1 MNITAAQVN
10 ELRQITG
17 AGMMDCKK
25 ALVECNGD
33 QKAAIDYL
41 RQKGQKIAMK
51 RADREATE
59 GCVISKATEDHKFAA
74 VIMLNCETDFVGA
87 NAEFVGTTKQLLDF
101 AIENRIKDIE
111 ALNAATINGQTI
123 EAIVTDLTAKT
134 GEKVQVGKYFAV
146 EGEFVTNYNHQGN
159 RLATIVAFNKSFEG
173 IKVGGQAVLGR
184 QHPQPTPWLTE
195 RHGYDPTCK
204 YFAVEGEFVTNY
216 NHQGNRLAT
225 IVAFNKSFEGI
236 NEVAHEVALQIAA
249 MDPVAIDEND
259 VPQETKDN
267 EYKVA
272 IEKTKQEQIQKA
284 VEAALRKAGINP
296 AHVDSD
302 DHINSNM
309 AKGWITEEDAAKAR
323 EIKEQV
329 AAEKAGNLNTT
340 MLENIAKGRL
350 AKFFK
355 ENCLLDQVSLIAD
368 PKTVREYIQAGD
380 KEATVTAFNRVKLG

>member
-33 QKAAIDYL
+33 QQAAIDYL
-41 RQKGQKIAMK
+41 RKKGQKIAMK

-87 NAEFVGTTKQLLDF
+87 NADFVGTAKQLLDF
-101 AIENRIKDIE
+101 AVENRIKDME
-111 ALNAATINGQTI
+111 ALNAATINGMTL

-134 GEKVQVGKYFAV
+134 GEKVQVGKYFAI
-146 EGEFVTNYNHQGN
+146 EAEYATNYNHQGN
-159 RLATIVAFNKSFEG
+159 RLATIVGFNKSFDG
-173 IKVGGQAVLGR
+173 I
-184 QHPQPTPWLTE
+184 
-195 RHGYDPTCK
+195 
-204 YFAVEGEFVTNY
+204 
-216 NHQGNRLAT
+216 
-225 IVAFNKSFEGI
+225 S
-236 NEVAHEVALQIAA
+236 EVAHEVALQIAA

-329 AAEKAGNLNTT
+329 AAEKADSLNMT
-340 MLENIAKGRL
+340 MIENIAKGRL

-368 PKTVREYIQAGD
+368 PKTVREYIQSAD

>member
-33 QKAAIDYL
+33 QQAAIDYL
-41 RQKGQKIAMK
+41 RKKGQKIAMK

-87 NAEFVGTTKQLLDF
+87 NADFVGTAKQLLDF
-101 AIENRIKDIE
+101 AVENRIKDME
-111 ALNAATINGQTI
+111 ALNAATINGMTL
-123 EAIVTDLTAKT
+123 EAIITDLTAKT
-134 GEKVQVGKYFAV
+134 GEKVQVGKYFAI

-159 RLATIVAFNKSFEG
+159 RLATIVGFNKSFEG
-173 IKVGGQAVLGR
+173 V
-184 QHPQPTPWLTE
+184 
-195 RHGYDPTCK
+195 
-204 YFAVEGEFVTNY
+204 
-216 NHQGNRLAT
+216 
-225 IVAFNKSFEGI
+225 

-259 VPQETKDN
+259 VPQATKDN
-267 EYKVA
+267 EYNVA

-284 VEAALRKAGINP
+284 VEVALKKAGINP

-329 AAEKAGNLNTT
+329 AAEKADSLNMT
-340 MLENIAKGRL
+340 MIENIAKGRL

-368 PKTVREYIQAGD
+368 PKTVREYIQSAD

>member
-33 QKAAIDYL
+33 QQAAIDYL
-41 RQKGQKIAMK
+41 RKKGQKIAMK

-87 NAEFVGTTKQLLDF
+87 NADFVGTAKQLLDF
-101 AIENRIKDIE
+101 AVENRIKDME
-111 ALNAATINGQTI
+111 ALNAATINGMTL
-123 EAIVTDLTAKT
+123 EAIITDLTAKT
-134 GEKVQVGKYFAV
+134 GEKVQVGKYFAI

-159 RLATIVAFNKSFEG
+159 RLATIVGFNKSFEG
-173 IKVGGQAVLGR
+173 V
-184 QHPQPTPWLTE
+184 
-195 RHGYDPTCK
+195 
-204 YFAVEGEFVTNY
+204 
-216 NHQGNRLAT
+216 
-225 IVAFNKSFEGI
+225 

-259 VPQETKDN
+259 VPQATKDN
-267 EYKVA
+267 EYNVA

-284 VEAALRKAGINP
+284 IEVALKKAGINP

-329 AAEKAGNLNTT
+329 AAEKADSLNMT
-340 MLENIAKGRL
+340 MIENIAKGRL

-368 PKTVREYIQAGD
+368 PKTVREYIQSAD

>member
-87 NAEFVGTTKQLLDF
+87 NADFVGTTKQLLDF

-111 ALNAATINGQTI
+111 ALNAATINGMTL

-134 GEKVQVGKYFAV
+134 GEKVQVG
-146 EGEFVTNYNHQGN
+146 
-159 RLATIVAFNKSFEG
+159 
-173 IKVGGQAVLGR
+173 
-184 QHPQPTPWLTE
+184 
-195 RHGYDPTCK
+195 K

-323 EIKEQV
+323 EIKAQV
-329 AAEKAGNLNTT
+329 AEEKAGNLNTA

-355 ENCLLDQVSLIAD
+355 ENCLLDQISLIAD

>member
-10 ELRQITG
+10 ELRQMTG

-33 QKAAIDYL
+33 QQAAIDYL
-41 RQKGQKIAMK
+41 RKKGQKIAMK

-134 GEKVQVGKYFAV
+134 GEKVQVGKYFAI

-159 RLATIVAFNKSFEG
+159 RLATIVGFNKSFDG
-173 IKVGGQAVLGR
+173 IS
-184 QHPQPTPWLTE
+184 E
-195 RHGYDPTCK
+195 
-204 YFAVEGEFVTNY
+204 
-216 NHQGNRLAT
+216 
-225 IVAFNKSFEGI
+225 I
-236 NEVAHEVALQIAA
+236 AHEVALQIAA

-259 VPQETKDN
+259 VPQATKDN
-267 EYKVA
+267 EYNVA

-284 VEAALRKAGINP
+284 IEVALKKAGINP
-296 AHVDSD
+296 AHVDTD

-329 AAEKAGNLNTT
+329 AAEKAGSLNMT
-340 MLENIAKGRL
+340 MIENIAKGRL

-368 PKTVREYIQAGD
+368 PKTVREYIQGGD
-380 KEATVTAFNRVKLG
+380 KEATVTAFKRVKLG

>member
-87 NAEFVGTTKQLLDF
+87 NADFVGTAKQLLDF
-101 AIENRIKDIE
+101 AVENRVKDME
-111 ALNAATINGQTI
+111 ALNAATINGMTL
-123 EAIVTDLTAKT
+123 EAIITDLTAKT
-134 GEKVQVGKYFAV
+134 GEKVQVGKYFAI

-159 RLATIVAFNKSFEG
+159 RLATIVGFNKSFEG
-173 IKVGGQAVLGR
+173 V
-184 QHPQPTPWLTE
+184 
-195 RHGYDPTCK
+195 
-204 YFAVEGEFVTNY
+204 
-216 NHQGNRLAT
+216 
-225 IVAFNKSFEGI
+225 

-323 EIKEQV
+323 EIKAQV
-329 AAEKAGNLNTT
+329 AEEKAGNLNTA

-355 ENCLLDQVSLIAD
+355 ENCLLDQISLIAD

>member
-33 QKAAIDYL
+33 QQAAIDYL
-41 RQKGQKIAMK
+41 RKKGQKIAMK

-87 NAEFVGTTKQLLDF
+87 NADFVGTAKQLLDF
-101 AIENRIKDIE
+101 AVENRIKDME
-111 ALNAATINGQTI
+111 ALNAATINGMTL

-134 GEKVQVGKYFAV
+134 GEKVQVGKYFAI

-159 RLATIVAFNKSFEG
+159 RLATIVGFNKSFES
-173 IKVGGQAVLGR
+173 V
-184 QHPQPTPWLTE
+184 
-195 RHGYDPTCK
+195 
-204 YFAVEGEFVTNY
+204 
-216 NHQGNRLAT
+216 
-225 IVAFNKSFEGI
+225 S
-236 NEVAHEVALQIAA
+236 EVAHEVALQIAA

-259 VPQETKDN
+259 VPQATKDN
-267 EYKVA
+267 EYNVA

-284 VEAALRKAGINP
+284 IEVALKKAGINP

-329 AAEKAGNLNTT
+329 AAEKADSLNMT
-340 MLENIAKGRL
+340 MIENIAKGRL

-368 PKTVREYIQAGD
+368 PKTVREYIQSAD
-380 KEATVTAFNRVKLG
+380 KEATVTAFSRVKLG

>member
-10 ELRQITG
+10 ELRQMTG

-33 QKAAIDYL
+33 KQAAIDYL
-41 RQKGQKIAMK
+41 RKKGQKIALK
-51 RADREATE
+51 RADRDATE

-87 NAEFVGTTKQLLDF
+87 NADFVGTTKMLLDF
-101 AIENRIKDIE
+101 AVENRVKDME
-111 ALNAATINGQTI
+111 ALNAATINGTTL

-134 GEKVQVGKYFAV
+134 GEKVQVGKYFAI
-146 EGEFVTNYNHQGN
+146 EAEYVTNYNHQGN
-159 RLATIVAFNKSFEG
+159 RLATIVGFNKSFNG
-173 IKVGGQAVLGR
+173 I
-184 QHPQPTPWLTE
+184 E
-195 RHGYDPTCK
+195 
-204 YFAVEGEFVTNY
+204 E
-216 NHQGNRLAT
+216 
-225 IVAFNKSFEGI
+225 I
-236 NEVAHEVALQIAA
+236 AHEVALQIAA

-259 VPQETKDN
+259 VPQAIKDN
-267 EYKVA
+267 EYNVA

-284 VEAALRKAGINP
+284 VEVALKKAGINP
-296 AHVDSD
+296 AHVDTD

-329 AAEKAGNLNTT
+329 AAEKAGNLNTA

>member
-87 NAEFVGTTKQLLDF
+87 NADFVGTAKQLLDF
-101 AIENRIKDIE
+101 AVENRIKDIE
-111 ALNAATINGQTI
+111 ALNAATINGQTL

-134 GEKVQVGKYFAV
+134 GEKVQVGKYFAI
-146 EGEFVTNYNHQGN
+146 EAEY
-159 RLATIVAFNKSFEG
+159 A
-173 IKVGGQAVLGR
+173 
-184 QHPQPTPWLTE
+184 
-195 RHGYDPTCK
+195 
-204 YFAVEGEFVTNY
+204 TNY

-355 ENCLLDQVSLIAD
+355 ENCLLDQISLIAD

>member
-10 ELRQITG
+10 ELRQMTG

-33 QKAAIDYL
+33 KQAAIDYL
-41 RQKGQKIAMK
+41 RKKGQKIALK
-51 RADREATE
+51 RADREASE
-59 GCVISKATEDHKFAA
+59 GCVISKSTEDHKFAA
-74 VIMLNCETDFVGA
+74 VVMLNCETDFVGA
-87 NAEFVGTTKQLLDF
+87 NADFVGTTKQILDF
-101 AIENRIKDIE
+101 AIENKIKDME
-111 ALNAATINGQTI
+111 ALNAATINGMTL

-134 GEKVQVGKYFAV
+134 GEKVQVGKYFAI
-146 EGEFVTNYNHQGN
+146 EAEYVTNYNHQGN
-159 RLATIVAFNKSFEG
+159 RLATIVGFNKSFNG
-173 IKVGGQAVLGR
+173 
-184 QHPQPTPWLTE
+184 
-195 RHGYDPTCK
+195 
-204 YFAVEGEFVTNY
+204 VEE
-216 NHQGNRLAT
+216 
-225 IVAFNKSFEGI
+225 I
-236 NEVAHEVALQIAA
+236 AHEVALQIAA

-259 VPQETKDN
+259 VPQATKDN
-267 EYKVA
+267 EYNVA

-284 VEAALRKAGINP
+284 VEVALKKAGINP
-296 AHVDSD
+296 AHVDTD

-329 AAEKAGNLNTT
+329 AAEKAGNLNTA

>member
-10 ELRQITG
+10 ELRQMTG

-33 QKAAIDYL
+33 KQAAIDYL
-41 RQKGQKIAMK
+41 RKKGQKIAMK
-51 RADREATE
+51 RADRE
-59 GCVISKATEDHKFAA
+59 ATEDHKFAA

-87 NAEFVGTTKQLLDF
+87 NADFVGTTKQLLDF
-101 AIENRIKDIE
+101 AVENRIKDME
-111 ALNAATINGQTI
+111 ALNAATINGMTL

-146 EGEFVTNYNHQGN
+146 EAEYVTNYNHQGN
-159 RLATIVAFNKSFEG
+159 RLATIVGFNKAFNG
-173 IKVGGQAVLGR
+173 I
-184 QHPQPTPWLTE
+184 E
-195 RHGYDPTCK
+195 
-204 YFAVEGEFVTNY
+204 E
-216 NHQGNRLAT
+216 
-225 IVAFNKSFEGI
+225 I
-236 NEVAHEVALQIAA
+236 AHEVALQIAA

-259 VPQETKDN
+259 VPQATKDN
-267 EYKVA
+267 EYNVA

-284 VEAALRKAGINP
+284 IEVALKKAGINP

-329 AAEKAGNLNTT
+329 AAEKAGSLNMT
-340 MLENIAKGRL
+340 MIENIAKGRL

>member
-10 ELRQITG
+10 ELRQMTG

-33 QKAAIDYL
+33 QQAAIDYL
-41 RQKGQKIAMK
+41 RKKGQKIAMK

-134 GEKVQVGKYFAV
+134 GEKVQVGKYFAI

-159 RLATIVAFNKSFEG
+159 RLATIVGFNKSFDG
-173 IKVGGQAVLGR
+173 I
-184 QHPQPTPWLTE
+184 E
-195 RHGYDPTCK
+195 
-204 YFAVEGEFVTNY
+204 E
-216 NHQGNRLAT
+216 
-225 IVAFNKSFEGI
+225 I
-236 NEVAHEVALQIAA
+236 AHEVALQIAA

-259 VPQETKDN
+259 VPQATKDN
-267 EYKVA
+267 EYNVA

-284 VEAALRKAGINP
+284 IEVALKKAGINP
-296 AHVDSD
+296 AHVDTD

-329 AAEKAGNLNTT
+329 AAEKAGSLNMT
-340 MLENIAKGRL
+340 MIENIAKGRL

-368 PKTVREYIQAGD
+368 PKTVREYIQGGD
-380 KEATVTAFNRVKLG
+380 KEATVTAFKRVKLG

>member
-33 QKAAIDYL
+33 QQAAIDYL
-41 RQKGQKIAMK
+41 RKKGQKIAMK

-87 NAEFVGTTKQLLDF
+87 NADFVGTAKQLLDF
-101 AIENRIKDIE
+101 AVENRIKDME
-111 ALNAATINGQTI
+111 ALNAATINGMTL
-123 EAIVTDLTAKT
+123 EAIITDLTAKT
-134 GEKVQVGKYFAV
+134 GEKVQVGKYFAI

-159 RLATIVAFNKSFEG
+159 RLATIVGFNKSFEG
-173 IKVGGQAVLGR
+173 V
-184 QHPQPTPWLTE
+184 
-195 RHGYDPTCK
+195 
-204 YFAVEGEFVTNY
+204 
-216 NHQGNRLAT
+216 
-225 IVAFNKSFEGI
+225 

-259 VPQETKDN
+259 VPQATKDN
-267 EYKVA
+267 EYNVA

-284 VEAALRKAGINP
+284 IEVALKKAGINP

-329 AAEKAGNLNTT
+329 AAEKADSLNMT
-340 MLENIAKGRL
+340 MIENIAKGRL

-368 PKTVREYIQAGD
+368 PKTVREYIQSAD
-380 KEATVTAFNRVKLG
+380 KEATVTAFSRVKLG

>member
-134 GEKVQVGKYFAV
+134 GEKVQVGKYFAI

-159 RLATIVAFNKSFEG
+159 RLATIVGFNKSFDG
-173 IKVGGQAVLGR
+173 I
-184 QHPQPTPWLTE
+184 E
-195 RHGYDPTCK
+195 
-204 YFAVEGEFVTNY
+204 E
-216 NHQGNRLAT
+216 
-225 IVAFNKSFEGI
+225 I
-236 NEVAHEVALQIAA
+236 AHEVALQIAA

-259 VPQETKDN
+259 VPQATKDN
-267 EYKVA
+267 EYNVA

-284 VEAALRKAGINP
+284 IEVALKKAGINP
-296 AHVDSD
+296 AHVDTD

-368 PKTVREYIQAGD
+368 PKTVREYIQSGD

>member
-10 ELRQITG
+10 ELRQMTG

-33 QKAAIDYL
+33 KQAAIDYL
-41 RQKGQKIAMK
+41 RKKGQKIALK
-51 RADREATE
+51 RADRDATE

-87 NAEFVGTTKQLLDF
+87 NADFVGTTKMLLDF
-101 AIENRIKDIE
+101 AVENRVKDME
-111 ALNAATINGQTI
+111 ALNAATINGMTL

-134 GEKVQVGKYFAV
+134 GEKVQDGKYFAI
-146 EGEFVTNYNHQGN
+146 EAEYVTNYNHQGN
-159 RLATIVAFNKSFEG
+159 RLATIVGFNKSFNN
-173 IKVGGQAVLGR
+173 
-184 QHPQPTPWLTE
+184 
-195 RHGYDPTCK
+195 
-204 YFAVEGEFVTNY
+204 VEE
-216 NHQGNRLAT
+216 
-225 IVAFNKSFEGI
+225 I
-236 NEVAHEVALQIAA
+236 AHEVALQIAA

-259 VPQETKDN
+259 VPQATKDN
-267 EYKVA
+267 EYNVA

-284 VEAALRKAGINP
+284 IDVALKKAGINP
-296 AHVDSD
+296 AHVDTD

-323 EIKEQV
+323 EIKVQV
-329 AAEKAGNLNTT
+329 AAEKEGNLNTA

-368 PKTVREYIQAGD
+368 PKTVREFIQAGD

>member
-87 NAEFVGTTKQLLDF
+87 NADFVGTAKQLLDF
-101 AIENRIKDIE
+101 AVENRIKDME
-111 ALNAATINGQTI
+111 ALNAATINGMTL

-134 GEKVQVGKYFAV
+134 GEKVQVGKYFAI

-159 RLATIVAFNKSFEG
+159 RLATIVGFNKSFDG
-173 IKVGGQAVLGR
+173 I
-184 QHPQPTPWLTE
+184 
-195 RHGYDPTCK
+195 
-204 YFAVEGEFVTNY
+204 
-216 NHQGNRLAT
+216 
-225 IVAFNKSFEGI
+225 S
-236 NEVAHEVALQIAA
+236 EVAHEVALQIAA

-329 AAEKAGNLNTT
+329 AAEKADNLNTT

>member
-33 QKAAIDYL
+33 QQAAIDYL
-41 RQKGQKIAMK
+41 RKKGQKIAMK
-51 RADREATE
+51 RADRDATE

-87 NAEFVGTTKQLLDF
+87 NADFVGTAKQLLDF
-101 AIENRIKDIE
+101 AVENRVKDME
-111 ALNAATINGQTI
+111 ALNAATINGMTL

-134 GEKVQVGKYFAV
+134 GEKVQVGKYFAI
-146 EGEFVTNYNHQGN
+146 EAEYATNYNHQGN
-159 RLATIVAFNKSFEG
+159 RLATIVGFNKSFDG
-173 IKVGGQAVLGR
+173 I
-184 QHPQPTPWLTE
+184 
-195 RHGYDPTCK
+195 
-204 YFAVEGEFVTNY
+204 
-216 NHQGNRLAT
+216 
-225 IVAFNKSFEGI
+225 S
-236 NEVAHEVALQIAA
+236 EVAHEVALQIAA

-323 EIKEQV
+323 EIKAQV
-329 AAEKAGNLNTT
+329 AEEKAGNLNTA

-355 ENCLLDQVSLIAD
+355 ENCLLDQISLIAD

>member
-10 ELRQITG
+10 ELRQMTG

-33 QKAAIDYL
+33 QQAAIDYL
-41 RQKGQKIAMK
+41 RKKGQKIAMK

-87 NAEFVGTTKQLLDF
+87 NADFVGTTKQLLDF
-101 AIENRIKDIE
+101 AVENRIKDIE
-111 ALNAATINGQTI
+111 ALNAATINGMSI

-134 GEKVQVGKYFAV
+134 GEKVQVG
-146 EGEFVTNYNHQGN
+146 
-159 RLATIVAFNKSFEG
+159 
-173 IKVGGQAVLGR
+173 
-184 QHPQPTPWLTE
+184 
-195 RHGYDPTCK
+195 K

-284 VEAALRKAGINP
+284 VEVALKKAGINP

-380 KEATVTAFNRVKLG
+380 KEATVTAFNRIKLG

>member
-87 NAEFVGTTKQLLDF
+87 NADFVGTTKQLLDF
-101 AIENRIKDIE
+101 AVENRVKDME
-111 ALNAATINGQTI
+111 ALNAATINGMTL

-134 GEKVQVGKYFAV
+134 GEKVQVGKYFAI
-146 EGEFVTNYNHQGN
+146 ESEYVTNYNHQGN
-159 RLATIVAFNKSFEG
+159 RLATIVGFNKSF
-173 IKVGGQAVLGR
+173 
-184 QHPQPTPWLTE
+184 
-195 RHGYDPTCK
+195 D
-204 YFAVEGEFVTNY
+204 
-216 NHQGNRLAT
+216 
-225 IVAFNKSFEGI
+225 SI
-236 NEVAHEVALQIAA
+236 NEIAHEVALQIAA

-323 EIKEQV
+323 EIKAQV
-329 AAEKAGNLNTT
+329 AEEKAGNLNTA

-355 ENCLLDQVSLIAD
+355 ENCLLDQISLIAD

>member
-10 ELRQITG
+10 ELRQMTG

-33 QKAAIDYL
+33 QQAAIDYL
-41 RQKGQKIAMK
+41 RKKGQKIAMK

-101 AIENRIKDIE
+101 AVENKIKDLE

-134 GEKVQVGKYFAV
+134 GEKVQVGKYFAI

-159 RLATIVAFNKSFEG
+159 RLATIVGFNKSFDG
-173 IKVGGQAVLGR
+173 I
-184 QHPQPTPWLTE
+184 E
-195 RHGYDPTCK
+195 
-204 YFAVEGEFVTNY
+204 E
-216 NHQGNRLAT
+216 
-225 IVAFNKSFEGI
+225 I
-236 NEVAHEVALQIAA
+236 AHEVALQIAA

-259 VPQETKDN
+259 VPQATKDN
-267 EYKVA
+267 EYNVA

-284 VEAALRKAGINP
+284 IEVALKKAGINP
-296 AHVDSD
+296 AHVDTD

-329 AAEKAGNLNTT
+329 AAEKAGSLNMT
-340 MLENIAKGRL
+340 MIENIAKGRL

-368 PKTVREYIQAGD
+368 PKTVREYIQGGD
-380 KEATVTAFNRVKLG
+380 KEATVTAFKRVKLG

>member
-10 ELRQITG
+10 ELRQMTG

-33 QKAAIDYL
+33 KQAAIDYL
-41 RQKGQKIAMK
+41 RKKGQKIALK

-59 GCVISKATEDHKFAA
+59 GCVISKSTEDHKFAA

-87 NAEFVGTTKQLLDF
+87 NADFVGTTKQLLDF
-101 AIENRIKDIE
+101 AIENRVKDIE
-111 ALNAATINGQTI
+111 ALNAATINGMTL

-134 GEKVQVGKYFAV
+134 GEKVQVGKYFAI
-146 EGEFVTNYNHQGN
+146 EAEYVTNYNHQGN
-159 RLATIVAFNKSFEG
+159 RLATIVGFNK
-173 IKVGGQAVLGR
+173 Q
-184 QHPQPTPWLTE
+184 
-195 RHGYDPTCK
+195 
-204 YFAVEGEFVTNY
+204 
-216 NHQGNRLAT
+216 
-225 IVAFNKSFEGI
+225 FNGLEEI
-236 NEVAHEVALQIAA
+236 AHEVALQIAA

-259 VPQETKDN
+259 VPQATKDN
-267 EYKVA
+267 EYNVA

-284 VEAALRKAGINP
+284 IDAALKKAGINP
-296 AHVDSD
+296 AHVDTD

-329 AAEKAGNLNTT
+329 AAEKAGNLNTA

-368 PKTVREYIQAGD
+368 PKTVREYIQTGD
-380 KEATVTAFNRVKLG
+380 KDATVTAFNRVKLG

>member
-1 MNITAAQVN
+1 MTITAAQVN
-10 ELRQITG
+10 ELRQMTG

-33 QKAAIDYL
+33 KQAAIDYL
-41 RQKGQKIAMK
+41 RKKGQKIALK
-51 RADREATE
+51 RADRDATE

-87 NAEFVGTTKQLLDF
+87 NADFVGTTKMLLDF
-101 AIENRIKDIE
+101 AVENRVKDME
-111 ALNAATINGQTI
+111 ALNAATINGMTL

-134 GEKVQVGKYFAV
+134 GEKVQVGKYFAI
-146 EGEFVTNYNHQGN
+146 EAEYVTNYNHQGN
-159 RLATIVAFNKSFEG
+159 RLATIVGFNKSFNN
-173 IKVGGQAVLGR
+173 
-184 QHPQPTPWLTE
+184 
-195 RHGYDPTCK
+195 
-204 YFAVEGEFVTNY
+204 VEE
-216 NHQGNRLAT
+216 
-225 IVAFNKSFEGI
+225 I
-236 NEVAHEVALQIAA
+236 AHEVALQIAA

-259 VPQETKDN
+259 VPQATKDN
-267 EYKVA
+267 EYNVA

-284 VEAALRKAGINP
+284 IDVALKKAGINP
-296 AHVDSD
+296 AHVDTD

-329 AAEKAGNLNTT
+329 AAEKAGSLNMT

>member
-87 NAEFVGTTKQLLDF
+87 NADFVGTAKQLLDF
-101 AIENRIKDIE
+101 AVENRVKDME
-111 ALNAATINGQTI
+111 ALNAATINGMTL

-134 GEKVQVGKYFAV
+134 GEKVQVGKYFAI

-159 RLATIVAFNKSFEG
+159 RLATIVGFNKSFEG
-173 IKVGGQAVLGR
+173 V
-184 QHPQPTPWLTE
+184 
-195 RHGYDPTCK
+195 
-204 YFAVEGEFVTNY
+204 
-216 NHQGNRLAT
+216 
-225 IVAFNKSFEGI
+225 

-323 EIKEQV
+323 EIKAQV
-329 AAEKAGNLNTT
+329 AEEKAGNLNTA

-355 ENCLLDQVSLIAD
+355 ENCLLDQISLIAD

>member
-10 ELRQITG
+10 ELRQMTG

-33 QKAAIDYL
+33 KQAAIDYL
-41 RQKGQKIAMK
+41 RKKGQKIALK
-51 RADREATE
+51 RADRDATE

-74 VIMLNCETDFVGA
+74 VIMLNCETDFVG
-87 NAEFVGTTKQLLDF
+87 TTKMLLDF
-101 AIENRIKDIE
+101 AVENRVKDME
-111 ALNAATINGQTI
+111 ALNAATINGMTL

-146 EGEFVTNYNHQGN
+146 EAEYVTNYNHQGN
-159 RLATIVAFNKSFEG
+159 RLATIVGFNKSFNN
-173 IKVGGQAVLGR
+173 
-184 QHPQPTPWLTE
+184 
-195 RHGYDPTCK
+195 
-204 YFAVEGEFVTNY
+204 VEE
-216 NHQGNRLAT
+216 
-225 IVAFNKSFEGI
+225 I
-236 NEVAHEVALQIAA
+236 AHEVALQIAA

-259 VPQETKDN
+259 VPQATKDN
-267 EYKVA
+267 EYNVA

-284 VEAALRKAGINP
+284 IDVALKKAGINP
-296 AHVDSD
+296 AHVDTD

-329 AAEKAGNLNTT
+329 AAEKAGSLNTA

-368 PKTVREYIQAGD
+368 PKTVCEYIQAGD

>member
-87 NAEFVGTTKQLLDF
+87 NADFVGTTKQLLDF

-111 ALNAATINGQTI
+111 ALNAATINGMTL

-134 GEKVQVGKYFAV
+134 GEKVQVG
-146 EGEFVTNYNHQGN
+146 
-159 RLATIVAFNKSFEG
+159 
-173 IKVGGQAVLGR
+173 
-184 QHPQPTPWLTE
+184 
-195 RHGYDPTCK
+195 K

-329 AAEKAGNLNTT
+329 AAEKAGSLNMT
-340 MLENIAKGRL
+340 MIENIAKGRL

>member
-10 ELRQITG
+10 ELRQMTG

-33 QKAAIDYL
+33 QQAAIDYL
-41 RQKGQKIAMK
+41 RKKGQKIAMK

-87 NAEFVGTTKQLLDF
+87 NADFVGTTKQLLDF
-101 AIENRIKDIE
+101 AIENRIKDID
-111 ALNAATINGQTI
+111 ALNAATINGMTL

-146 EGEFVTNYNHQGN
+146 EAEFVTNYNHQGN
-159 RLATIVAFNKSFEG
+159 RLATIVGFNKSFDG
-173 IKVGGQAVLGR
+173 IS
-184 QHPQPTPWLTE
+184 E
-195 RHGYDPTCK
+195 
-204 YFAVEGEFVTNY
+204 
-216 NHQGNRLAT
+216 
-225 IVAFNKSFEGI
+225 I
-236 NEVAHEVALQIAA
+236 AHEVALQIAA

-259 VPQETKDN
+259 VPQATKDN
-267 EYKVA
+267 EYNVA

-284 VEAALRKAGINP
+284 IEVALKKAGINP
-296 AHVDSD
+296 AHVDTD

-329 AAEKAGNLNTT
+329 AAEKAGNLNMT

-368 PKTVREYIQAGD
+368 PKTVREYIQSGD

>member
-33 QKAAIDYL
+33 QQAAIDYL
-41 RQKGQKIAMK
+41 RKKGQKIAMK

-87 NAEFVGTTKQLLDF
+87 NADFVGTAKQLLDF
-101 AIENRIKDIE
+101 AVENRVKDME
-111 ALNAATINGQTI
+111 ALNAATINGMTL

-134 GEKVQVGKYFAV
+134 GEKVQVGKYFAI
-146 EGEFVTNYNHQGN
+146 EAEYATNYNHQGN
-159 RLATIVAFNKSFEG
+159 RLATIVGFNKSFDG
-173 IKVGGQAVLGR
+173 I
-184 QHPQPTPWLTE
+184 
-195 RHGYDPTCK
+195 
-204 YFAVEGEFVTNY
+204 
-216 NHQGNRLAT
+216 
-225 IVAFNKSFEGI
+225 S
-236 NEVAHEVALQIAA
+236 EVAHEVALQIAA

-296 AHVDSD
+296 AHVDTD

-329 AAEKAGNLNTT
+329 AAEKADSLNMT
-340 MLENIAKGRL
+340 MIENIAKGRL

-368 PKTVREYIQAGD
+368 PKTVREYIQGGD

>member
-10 ELRQITG
+10 ELRQMTG

-33 QKAAIDYL
+33 QQAAIDYL
-41 RQKGQKIAMK
+41 RKKGQKIAMK

-87 NAEFVGTTKQLLDF
+87 NADFVGTTKQLLDF
-101 AIENRIKDIE
+101 AVENRIKDIE
-111 ALNAATINGQTI
+111 ALNAATINGMSI

-134 GEKVQVGKYFAV
+134 GEKVQVG
-146 EGEFVTNYNHQGN
+146 
-159 RLATIVAFNKSFEG
+159 
-173 IKVGGQAVLGR
+173 
-184 QHPQPTPWLTE
+184 
-195 RHGYDPTCK
+195 K

-259 VPQETKDN
+259 VPQATKDN
-267 EYKVA
+267 EYNVA

-284 VEAALRKAGINP
+284 IEVALKKAGINP
-296 AHVDSD
+296 AHVDTD

-380 KEATVTAFNRVKLG
+380 KEATVTAFNRIKLG

>member
-10 ELRQITG
+10 ELRQMTG

-33 QKAAIDYL
+33 QQAAIDYL
-41 RQKGQKIAMK
+41 RKKGQKIAMK
-51 RADREATE
+51 RADRDATE

-87 NAEFVGTTKQLLDF
+87 NADFVGTAKQLLDF
-101 AIENRIKDIE
+101 AVENRIKDIE
-111 ALNAATINGQTI
+111 ALNAATINGQTL

-134 GEKVQVGKYFAV
+134 GEKVQVGKYFAI

-159 RLATIVAFNKSFEG
+159 RLATIVGFNKSFDG
-173 IKVGGQAVLGR
+173 I
-184 QHPQPTPWLTE
+184 E
-195 RHGYDPTCK
+195 
-204 YFAVEGEFVTNY
+204 E
-216 NHQGNRLAT
+216 
-225 IVAFNKSFEGI
+225 I
-236 NEVAHEVALQIAA
+236 AHEVALQIAA

-259 VPQETKDN
+259 VPQATKDN
-267 EYKVA
+267 EYNVA

-284 VEAALRKAGINP
+284 IEVALKKAGINP
-296 AHVDSD
+296 AHVDTD

-329 AAEKAGNLNTT
+329 AAEKAGSLNMT
-340 MLENIAKGRL
+340 MIENIAKGRL

-368 PKTVREYIQAGD
+368 PKTVREYIQSAD

>member
-33 QKAAIDYL
+33 QQAAIDYL
-41 RQKGQKIAMK
+41 RKKGQKIAMK

-87 NAEFVGTTKQLLDF
+87 NADFVGTAKQLLDF
-101 AIENRIKDIE
+101 AVENRIKDME
-111 ALNAATINGQTI
+111 ALNAATINGMTL
-123 EAIVTDLTAKT
+123 EAIITDLTAKT
-134 GEKVQVGKYFAV
+134 GEKVQVGKYFAI

-159 RLATIVAFNKSFEG
+159 RLATIVGFNKSFEG
-173 IKVGGQAVLGR
+173 V
-184 QHPQPTPWLTE
+184 
-195 RHGYDPTCK
+195 
-204 YFAVEGEFVTNY
+204 
-216 NHQGNRLAT
+216 
-225 IVAFNKSFEGI
+225 

-259 VPQETKDN
+259 VPQATKDN
-267 EYKVA
+267 EYNVA

-284 VEAALRKAGINP
+284 VEVALKKAGINP

-368 PKTVREYIQAGD
+368 PKTVREYIQSTD

>member
-33 QKAAIDYL
+33 QQAAIDYL
-41 RQKGQKIAMK
+41 RKKGQKIAMK

-87 NAEFVGTTKQLLDF
+87 NADFVGTAKQLLDF
-101 AIENRIKDIE
+101 AVENRIKDME
-111 ALNAATINGQTI
+111 ALNAATINGMTL

-134 GEKVQVGKYFAV
+134 GEKVQVGKYFAI

-159 RLATIVAFNKSFEG
+159 RLATIVGFNKSFEG
-173 IKVGGQAVLGR
+173 V
-184 QHPQPTPWLTE
+184 
-195 RHGYDPTCK
+195 
-204 YFAVEGEFVTNY
+204 
-216 NHQGNRLAT
+216 
-225 IVAFNKSFEGI
+225 

-259 VPQETKDN
+259 VPQATKDN
-267 EYKVA
+267 EYNVA

-284 VEAALRKAGINP
+284 VEVALKKAGINP

-329 AAEKAGNLNTT
+329 AAEKADSLNMT
-340 MLENIAKGRL
+340 MIENIAKGRL

-368 PKTVREYIQAGD
+368 PKTVREYIQSTD

>member
-1 MNITAAQVN
+1 MTITAAQVN
-10 ELRQITG
+10 ELRQMTG

-33 QKAAIDYL
+33 KQAAIDYL
-41 RQKGQKIAMK
+41 RKKGQKIALK

-87 NAEFVGTTKQLLDF
+87 NADFVGTTRMLLDY
-101 AIENRIKDIE
+101 AVENRVKDME
-111 ALNAATINGQTI
+111 ALNAATINGTTL

-134 GEKVQVGKYFAV
+134 GEKVQVGKYFAI
-146 EGEFVTNYNHQGN
+146 EAEYVTNYNHQGN
-159 RLATIVAFNKSFEG
+159 RLATIVGFNKSFEG
-173 IKVGGQAVLGR
+173 
-184 QHPQPTPWLTE
+184 
-195 RHGYDPTCK
+195 
-204 YFAVEGEFVTNY
+204 VEE
-216 NHQGNRLAT
+216 
-225 IVAFNKSFEGI
+225 I
-236 NEVAHEVALQIAA
+236 AHEVALQIAA

-259 VPQETKDN
+259 VPQATKDN
-267 EYKVA
+267 EYNVA

-284 VEAALRKAGINP
+284 IEVALKKAGINP

-329 AAEKAGNLNTT
+329 AAEKAGSLNMT
-340 MLENIAKGRL
+340 MIENIAKGRL

>member
-1 MNITAAQVN
+1 
-10 ELRQITG
+10 
-17 AGMMDCKK
+17 
-25 ALVECNGD
+25 
-33 QKAAIDYL
+33 
-41 RQKGQKIAMK
+41 MK

-87 NAEFVGTTKQLLDF
+87 NADFVGTTKQLLDF

-111 ALNAATINGQTI
+111 ALNAATINGMTL

-134 GEKVQVGKYFAV
+134 GEKVQVG
-146 EGEFVTNYNHQGN
+146 
-159 RLATIVAFNKSFEG
+159 
-173 IKVGGQAVLGR
+173 
-184 QHPQPTPWLTE
+184 
-195 RHGYDPTCK
+195 K

-284 VEAALRKAGINP
+284 VEVALKKAGINP

-380 KEATVTAFNRVKLG
+380 KEATVTAFNRIKLG

>member
-33 QKAAIDYL
+33 QQAAIDYL
-41 RQKGQKIAMK
+41 RKKGQKIAMK

-87 NAEFVGTTKQLLDF
+87 NADFVGTTKQLLDF
-101 AIENRIKDIE
+101 AVENRIKDME
-111 ALNAATINGQTI
+111 ALNVATINGMTL
-123 EAIVTDLTAKT
+123 EAIITDLTAKT
-134 GEKVQVGKYFAV
+134 GEKVQVGKYFAI

-159 RLATIVAFNKSFEG
+159 RLATIVGFNKSFNG
-173 IKVGGQAVLGR
+173 I
-184 QHPQPTPWLTE
+184 E
-195 RHGYDPTCK
+195 
-204 YFAVEGEFVTNY
+204 E
-216 NHQGNRLAT
+216 
-225 IVAFNKSFEGI
+225 I
-236 NEVAHEVALQIAA
+236 AHEVALQIAA

-259 VPQETKDN
+259 VPQATKDN
-267 EYKVA
+267 EYNVA

-284 VEAALRKAGINP
+284 VEVALKKAGINP

-329 AAEKAGNLNTT
+329 AAEKAGSLNMT
-340 MLENIAKGRL
+340 MIENIAKGRL

>member
-10 ELRQITG
+10 ELRQMTG

-33 QKAAIDYL
+33 KQAAIDYL
-41 RQKGQKIAMK
+41 RKKGQKIAMK

-87 NAEFVGTTKQLLDF
+87 NADFVGTTRQLLDF
-101 AIENRIKDIE
+101 AVENRIKDIE
-111 ALNAATINGQTI
+111 ALNVATINGMTL

-134 GEKVQVGKYFAV
+134 GEKVQVGKYFAI
-146 EGEFVTNYNHQGN
+146 ESEYVTNYNHQGN
-159 RLATIVAFNKSFEG
+159 RLATIVGFNKSF
-173 IKVGGQAVLGR
+173 
-184 QHPQPTPWLTE
+184 
-195 RHGYDPTCK
+195 D
-204 YFAVEGEFVTNY
+204 
-216 NHQGNRLAT
+216 
-225 IVAFNKSFEGI
+225 SI
-236 NEVAHEVALQIAA
+236 NEIAHEVALQIAA

-259 VPQETKDN
+259 VPQATKDN
-267 EYKVA
+267 EYNVA

-323 EIKEQV
+323 EIKAQV
-329 AAEKAGNLNTT
+329 AEEKAGNLNTA

-355 ENCLLDQVSLIAD
+355 ENCLLDQISLIAD

>member
-33 QKAAIDYL
+33 QQAAIDYL
-41 RQKGQKIAMK
+41 RKKGQKIAMK

-87 NAEFVGTTKQLLDF
+87 NADFVGTAKQLLDF
-101 AIENRIKDIE
+101 AVENRVKDME
-111 ALNAATINGQTI
+111 ALNAATINGMTL
-123 EAIVTDLTAKT
+123 EAIITDLTAKT
-134 GEKVQVGKYFAV
+134 GEKVQVGKYFAI

-159 RLATIVAFNKSFEG
+159 RLATIVGFNKSFEG
-173 IKVGGQAVLGR
+173 V
-184 QHPQPTPWLTE
+184 
-195 RHGYDPTCK
+195 
-204 YFAVEGEFVTNY
+204 
-216 NHQGNRLAT
+216 
-225 IVAFNKSFEGI
+225 

-259 VPQETKDN
+259 VPQATKDN
-267 EYKVA
+267 EYNVA

-284 VEAALRKAGINP
+284 IEVALKKAGINP

-329 AAEKAGNLNTT
+329 AAEKADSLNMT
-340 MLENIAKGRL
+340 MIENIAKGRL

-368 PKTVREYIQAGD
+368 PKTVREYIQSAD
-380 KEATVTAFNRVKLG
+380 KEATVTAFSRVKLG